1 MRSMKKEL
9 STLSSERVFEELRK
23 ALKADTPSTFF
34 NILKELDLLDVHFY
48 ELNEL
53 IGVIQPIQYHP
64 EGDAYV
70 HSLIVLDN
78 VAKMTKDEKIRFAGL
93 VHDLGKGK
101 TPKEILPHHYEH
113 EKNGLQPARD
123 LCNRLK
129 VPNSWKKLA
138 LVSVSQHMRA
148 GFYDRMSIPKKVE
161 FLEKNFSYLK
171 ELEIISKA
179 DSKNSKLSF
188 SEIGEKMFR
197 EINGNT
203 VVVPNN
209 EKAREILHQKRVEW
223 LKNINL
229 K

>member
-1 MRSMKKEL
+1 MK
-9 STLSSERVFEELRK
+9 VYNF
-23 ALKADTPSTFF
+23 LKDFLVYSILGFILVPLKFLFWIFSADGWF
-34 NILKELDLLDVHFY
+34 
-48 ELNEL
+48 
-53 IGVIQPIQYHP
+53 VISH
-64 EGDAYV
+64 
-70 HSLIVLDN
+70 
-78 VAKMTKDEKIRFAGL
+78 
-93 VHDLGKGK
+93 LG
-101 TPKEILPHHYEH
+101 EILQG
-113 EKNGLQPARD
+113 NV
-123 LCNRLK
+123 K
-129 VPNSWKKLA
+129 VPNAWKKLA

-179 DSKNSKLSF
+179 DSKNSELSF
-188 SEIGEKMFR
+188 SEIGEKMFS